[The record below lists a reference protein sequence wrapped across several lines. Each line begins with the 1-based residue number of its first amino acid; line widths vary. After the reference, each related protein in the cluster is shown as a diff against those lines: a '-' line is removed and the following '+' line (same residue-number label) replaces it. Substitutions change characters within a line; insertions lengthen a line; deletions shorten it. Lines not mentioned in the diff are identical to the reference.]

1 MAAVDGRNIHQVQD
15 DRAQTD
21 SFGPY
26 LSAFRFNLPCRLAYA
41 PQDVECKRRKRE
53 DERIGPVVVR
63 AWKSLDIHIRSSS
76 CLALRLTMKSRPLP
90 SRDARISSSNA
101 KPVAGVSS
109 ARLCHRKMSCRE
121 SSAQLRPLQLKS
133 LNRSGWQ
140 QTCGILRRCQI
151 WQMTATCRESAWR
164 GKSRRCY

>member
-1 MAAVDGRNIHQVQD
+1 MSIGIQAVDGR
-15 DRAQTD
+15 
-21 SFGPY
+21 
-26 LSAFRFNLPCRLAYA
+26 LPPRESLLLRRLQRGY
-41 PQDVECKRRKRE
+41 P
-53 DERIGPVVVR
+53 
-63 AWKSLDIHIRSSS
+63 LD
-76 CLALRLTMKSRPLP
+76 
-90 SRDARISSSNA
+90 
-101 KPVAGVSS
+101 

-164 GKSRRCY
+164 ENPGVAIDILRRFFYNSFHNLSVCGVFCLNCIYYTHIKRFSIKNENIYSFSGGSSRIQEV